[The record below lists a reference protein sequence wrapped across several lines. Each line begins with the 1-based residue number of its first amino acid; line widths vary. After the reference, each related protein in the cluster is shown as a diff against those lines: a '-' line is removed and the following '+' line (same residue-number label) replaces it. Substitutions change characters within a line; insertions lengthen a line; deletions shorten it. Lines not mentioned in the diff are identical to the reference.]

1 MKWHATRV
9 FLHSCSV
16 AGASVSLRRPMKIIG
31 GLEHLSYEER
41 LRKLG
46 LFILEGKAAAGKP
59 CGLLIILEGVIVTEV
74 F

>member
-1 MKWHATRV
+1 
-9 FLHSCSV
+9 
-16 AGASVSLRRPMKIIG
+16 MKIIG